1 MRLHAS
7 ACVLVCYALACSGPA
22 PAERAVDSKPVA
34 RCDLPSDSK
43 NAPSPEAFVLAGS
56 EFVRKA
62 RATSEPDLYRNA
74 EACAA
79 RALELDPEHIGAQR
93 LQGLVLLNDHE
104 FERARD
110 LALRMLA
117 RQREDALTWGTL
129 SDAYLELGDLPAAI
143 DAAQRMFDIK
153 PNLPSYGR
161 AAHLRWLQGDVAG
174 AKRLYQL
181 AIASG
186 ASQKDPEPRAW
197 MIAQAAWLFW
207 HEGDYRGADA
217 GFDLALR
224 TLPEYGPALEGK
236 GRVALA
242 QRDYEAAIGWL
253 LRAERKN
260 PTVDVSALL
269 GDAYALSGAVD
280 KAAAVYA
287 RVEREGRHDPR
298 SVALFLASHDR
309 QPSAALELART
320 EYEQRKDAYTKDV
333 LALAL
338 YRNGQFAEADQLARQ
353 VLASGTQDAR
363 LLYHAGLIRSAA
375 ARDAG
380 GKAEGQTLMA
390 DALRKNPGF
399 DLILTGERHAPALAQ
414 NR

>member
-1 MRLHAS
+1 MRFHAS
-7 ACVLVCYALACSGPA
+7 ACLLVCGTLACGGPE
-22 PAERAVDSKPVA
+22 PAQRAADSRQVA
-34 RCDLPSDSK
+34 HCDLPSGATK
-43 NAPSPEAFVLAGS
+43 SPDAFVLAG
-56 EFVRKA
+56 EGFVRKA
-62 RATSEPDLYRNA
+62 RAKSDANLYRNA

-79 RALELDPEHIGAQR
+79 KALELDPEHLGAQR
-93 LQGLVLLNDHE
+93 LSGLVLLNDHQ

-117 RQREDALTWGTL
+117 RKREDALSWGTL

-161 AAHLRWLQGDVAG
+161 AAHLRWLQGDTAV

-186 ASQKDPEPRAW
+186 VGQKDPEPRAW
-197 MIAQAAWLFW
+197 MIAQAAWVFW

-224 TLPEYGPALEGK
+224 TLPEYAPALEGK
-236 GRVALA
+236 GRVSLA
-242 QRDYEAAIGWL
+242 NRDYAAAIGWL
-253 LRAERKN
+253 ERAQRAKPSVE
-260 PTVDVSALL
+260 VSAAL
-269 GDAYALSGAVD
+269 GDAYALSGATEQ
-280 KAAAVYA
+280 AAAVYA
-287 RVEREGRHDPR
+287 RIEREGRHDPR
-298 SVALFLASHDR
+298 SVALFLATHDR

-320 EYEQRKDAYTKDV
+320 EYQQRKDLYTKDV

-338 YRNGQFAEADQLARQ
+338 YRNGRFAEADQLARQ
-353 VLASGTQDAR
+353 ALASGTRDAR

-375 ARDAG
+375 SREAA
-380 GKAEGQTLMA
+380 GKAEGQALMA
-390 DALRKNPGF
+390 EALHMNPGF
-399 DLILTGERHAPALAQ
+399 DLILSGERHAPELAQ
-414 NR
+414 NL